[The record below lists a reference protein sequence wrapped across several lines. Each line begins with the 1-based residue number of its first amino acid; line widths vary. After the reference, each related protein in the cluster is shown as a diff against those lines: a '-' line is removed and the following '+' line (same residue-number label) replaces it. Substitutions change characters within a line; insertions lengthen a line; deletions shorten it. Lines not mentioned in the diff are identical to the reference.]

1 MANRDGHGSGI
12 AAARAA
18 RASARNINPERSSSA
33 ARIGH
38 AIAAKRTC
46 AGS

>member
-1 MANRDGHGSGI
+1 MANRVGHGSGI

-18 RASARNINPERSSSA
+18 CASARKINPERSSSA

-38 AIAAKRTC
+38 AIAAKRIC
-46 AGS
+46 AAS